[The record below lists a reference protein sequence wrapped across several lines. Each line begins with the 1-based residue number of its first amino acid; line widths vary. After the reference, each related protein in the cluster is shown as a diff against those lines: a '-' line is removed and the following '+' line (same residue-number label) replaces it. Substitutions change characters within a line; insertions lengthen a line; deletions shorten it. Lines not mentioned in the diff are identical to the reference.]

1 MTSLSAD
8 PANTI
13 PGLGLCRYIATL
25 VMRWAE
31 PAVHFSRRALP
42 GTQNRTRGG
51 VRRKESALPSSRK
64 IRRYWIGEKIRLPSL
79 PPSPTSEE
87 SNRRRPREEPSL
99 YFETENRWPPSGRN
113 VLPTAGCPVSD
124 PSASAEKDESCQI
137 QALQIPAQQ
146 DMKTHSLLFYPG

>member
-64 IRRYWIGEKIRLPSL
+64 IRRYWIGEKIPVFPPSL
-79 PPSPTSEE
+79 LPPLQKKATDGDQ
-87 SNRRRPREEPSL
+87 
-99 YFETENRWPPSGRN
+99 GRN
-113 VLPTAGCPVSD
+113 RLFILKQKIGGLLVVGTCFQLQGVQYPTPLH
-124 PSASAEKDESCQI
+124 
-137 QALQIPAQQ
+137 LQKR
-146 DMKTHSLLFYPG
+146 MKVAKFRRFRFLRSRT